1 MIYCAKCGTS
11 NPEQSRFCRNCGNPL
26 QMQTVQP
33 PKPPQYAPKPSTGV
47 SVALIV
53 FMLLLLIVNIA
64 AASDRSM
71 DPDIDGVVLTVVYLL
86 LSVAAFPILSFFKK
100 QAKVASRN
108 FHFAILLALF
118 TVNTL
123 LIPMWNGSL
132 LLPYI
137 LLSVGL
143 AVNTVIAWFR
153 SPALASG
160 RDSFLKKFHFVMAG
174 IGGIMMLFSLLAFF
188 NTHEWSSQD
197 PTDSSYSRMTSS
209 SFWGYRFESESIRLF
224 GEDAPLCHNLY
235 GISDDTF
242 YLYRY
247 VVDHTSEWECDSTA
261 FYNSRSEARSGYY
274 RYVTVGTLI
283 FAALC
288 AGFVFLGIRQKG

>member
-1 MIYCAKCGTS
+1 MIYCTKCGTP

-33 PKPPQYAPKPSTGV
+33 PKPPQYTPKPSTGV

-153 SPALASG
+153 RPALASG

-174 IGGIMMLFSLLAFF
+174 IGGIMTLFSLLAFF
-188 NTHEWSSQD
+188 NTHKWSNQD

-209 SFWGYRFESESIRLF
+209 SFWAIALKANRFVSLAKMLRFVTIFTASVTIRSIF
-224 GEDAPLCHNLY
+224 
-235 GISDDTF
+235 T
-242 YLYRY
+242 
-247 VVDHTSEWECDSTA
+247 VTSLTIPRNGNVIVLHFTTA
-261 FYNSRSEARSGYY
+261 VRKPVAG
-274 RYVTVGTLI
+274 TTGTLPS
-283 FAALC
+283 A
-288 AGFVFLGIRQKG
+288 R

>member
-1 MIYCAKCGTS
+1 MIYCTKCGTP

-33 PKPPQYAPKPSTGV
+33 PKPPQYTPKPSTGV

-153 SPALASG
+153 RPALASG
-160 RDSFLKKFHFVMAG
+160 RDSFLKKFH
-174 IGGIMMLFSLLAFF
+174 LSWLEL
-188 NTHEWSSQD
+188 
-197 PTDSSYSRMTSS
+197 
-209 SFWGYRFESESIRLF
+209 
-224 GEDAPLCHNLY
+224 
-235 GISDDTF
+235 
-242 YLYRY
+242 
-247 VVDHTSEWECDSTA
+247 
-261 FYNSRSEARSGYY
+261 
-274 RYVTVGTLI
+274 
-283 FAALC
+283 AAL
-288 AGFVFLGIRQKG
+288 

>member
-1 MIYCAKCGTS
+1 MRDTK
-11 NPEQSRFCRNCGNPL
+11 SRTIPILPQLRKSVTNADR
-26 QMQTVQP
+26 TT
-33 PKPPQYAPKPSTGV
+33 PKPPQYTPKPSTGV

-153 SPALASG
+153 RPALASG

-174 IGGIMMLFSLLAFF
+174 IGGIMMLFSLLAFLTPM
-188 NTHEWSSQD
+188 NGAVRT
-197 PTDSSYSRMTSS
+197 
-209 SFWGYRFESESIRLF
+209 
-224 GEDAPLCHNLY
+224 
-235 GISDDTF
+235 
-242 YLYRY
+242 
-247 VVDHTSEWECDSTA
+247 
-261 FYNSRSEARSGYY
+261 
-274 RYVTVGTLI
+274 
-283 FAALC
+283 
-288 AGFVFLGIRQKG
+288 RQTQAIHA

>member
-1 MIYCAKCGTS
+1 MIYCTKCGTS
-11 NPEQSRFCRNCGNPL
+11 NPEQSRFCRNCGSTL

-132 LLPYI
+132 LLP
-137 LLSVGL
+137 
-143 AVNTVIAWFR
+143 
-153 SPALASG
+153 
-160 RDSFLKKFHFVMAG
+160 
-174 IGGIMMLFSLLAFF
+174 
-188 NTHEWSSQD
+188 
-197 PTDSSYSRMTSS
+197 
-209 SFWGYRFESESIRLF
+209 
-224 GEDAPLCHNLY
+224 
-235 GISDDTF
+235 TF
-242 YLYRY
+242 CYP
-247 VVDHTSEWECDSTA
+247 
-261 FYNSRSEARSGYY
+261 
-274 RYVTVGTLI
+274 
-283 FAALC
+283 
-288 AGFVFLGIRQKG
+288 